1 MSSLGASIEPDR
13 IRDRLVDLVRYPSF
27 DGAEENIIVRIA
39 DLLQGIGAE
48 VDVWHDDAV
57 SLASLEGYPGHEVSR
72 AKIPVVAGRLR
83 GSRPGPAVMITG
95 HVDVVPPGDISQWS
109 ADPFSG
115 TIDGD
120 RLYGRG
126 SCDMKSGLVAGLEL
140 LDVFATRDF
149 PGQIVFVGVPAE
161 EDSGVGTLSAI
172 ERGWRG
178 DVAFLP
184 EPSTREGTPTLVAAH
199 AGAMGVS
206 IFVPGRSAHASVRHT
221 GECALEHY
229 LAIHQALRDD
239 ERALNEA
246 ESDPLLKDLVLPY
259 ATSVGRIAG
268 GNFISAVMD
277 GLLVELRMGVAV
289 TETVVEAET
298 RIRRSVDRA
307 TQADPWLRD
316 NPPTV
321 TVTSRG
327 FGSARTPVDHP
338 LVKAVGAAHEEVHGT
353 PVSVRAAPY
362 GCDMAGWVRRA
373 GVPMVIYGPGNIDLA
388 HAPDESVS
396 LTNCAKVT
404 EALCLATESL
414 LQSEEIAEIGGGGP
428 GLVVEGGRPE
438 RAPYSTDS

>member
-1 MSSLGASIEPDR
+1 
-13 IRDRLVDLVRYPSF
+13 
-27 DGAEENIIVRIA
+27 
-39 DLLQGIGAE
+39 
-48 VDVWHDDAV
+48 
-57 SLASLEGYPGHEVSR
+57 
-72 AKIPVVAGRLR
+72 
-83 GSRPGPAVMITG
+83 
-95 HVDVVPPGDISQWS
+95 
-109 ADPFSG
+109 
-115 TIDGD
+115 
-120 RLYGRG
+120 
-126 SCDMKSGLVAGLEL
+126 
-140 LDVFATRDF
+140 
-149 PGQIVFVGVPAE
+149 
-161 EDSGVGTLSAI
+161 
-172 ERGWRG
+172 
-178 DVAFLP
+178 
-184 EPSTREGTPTLVAAH
+184 
-199 AGAMGVS
+199 MGVS

-229 LAIHQALRDD
+229 LGIHQALRED

-289 TETVVEAET
+289 TETVVEAEA

-307 TQADPWLRD
+307 TKADPWLRD

-338 LVKAVGAAHEEVHGT
+338 LVRELSAAHEEVHGE

-373 GVPMVIYGPGNIDLA
+373 GVPMVIYGPGNIELA

-396 LTNCAKVT
+396 LGNCARVT
-404 EALCLATESL
+404 EALALATVRLLESDA
-414 LQSEEIAEIGGGGP
+414 IAAIGGGGP
-428 GLVVEGGRPE
+428 SVVVEGGRPE
-438 RAPYSTDS
+438 RAPYSTDG